1 MKKNQKG
8 FTLIEL
14 MIVVAIIGILA
25 AIALPKF
32 ADMLEKSR
40 EGATKGN
47 LTAIRSAMNMYTAD
61 QAGAW
66 PVIMTDIHT
75 AGGTD
80 VNFLKKY
87 IDKVPA
93 VKATAKNDVNGAN
106 AGQGP
111 GQGSLNID
119 IPFQSTWGVAAGAS
133 NFLPA
138 GRGWRYDSLEGKIW
152 VNSNLLDMSNQLFT
166 VYGYQ

>member
-47 LTAIRSAMNMYTAD
+47 FTAMRSALNIYVSD
-61 QAGAW
+61 QAGVYPTVLNNSA
-66 PVIMTDIHT
+66 IHT
-75 AGGTD
+75 AGSTD
-80 VNFLKKY
+80 VNFIKKY
-87 IDKVPA
+87 LDKIPP
-93 VKATAKNDVNGAN
+93 VKATGKSDVNGVN
-106 AGQGP
+106 QGNGP
-111 GQGSLNID
+111 GVGPETTTADVLHA
-119 IPFQSTWGVAAGAS
+119 TWSGTAFALTGK
-133 NFLPA
+133 
-138 GRGWRYDSLEGKIW
+138 GWKYDSIEGRIW
-152 VNSNLLDMSNQLFT
+152 VNSNLLDMASKPYT
-166 VYGYQ
+166 VYGYE

>member
-1 MKKNQKG
+1 MKKIQKG

-47 LTAIRSAMNMYTAD
+47 FTAIKSAINLYTAD
-61 QAGAW
+61 QAGLV
-66 PVIMTDIHT
+66 PTDIT
-75 AGGTD
+75 AIHAAASTD

-87 IDKVPA
+87 LDKIPP
-93 VKATAKNDVNGAN
+93 VKATGKSDVNGAN
-106 AGQGP
+106 QSLGP
-111 GQGSLNID
+111 GVGTEGTTAFMLV
-119 IPFQSTWGVAAGAS
+119 G
-133 NFLPA
+133 NFITPA
-138 GRGWRYDSLEGKIW
+138 FSATGKGWKYDSTEGKHW
-152 VNSNLLDMSNQLFT
+152 VNSTLLDMNNNVYT

>member
-47 LTAIRSAMNMYTAD
+47 FTAIRSAINIYIGD
-61 QAGAW
+61 QAGVNPTVLNNAATH
-66 PVIMTDIHT
+66 V
-75 AGGTD
+75 AGSTD
-80 VNFLKKY
+80 VNFVKKY
-87 IDKVPA
+87 MDKIPP
-93 VKATAKNDVNGAN
+93 VKATAKSDVNGTA
-106 AGQGP
+106 AGTGP
-111 GQGSLNID
+111 GVGTEATTADVAHATWSGLA
-119 IPFQSTWGVAAGAS
+119 FASTGK
-133 NFLPA
+133 
-138 GRGWRYDSLEGKIW
+138 GWKYDSMEGKLW
-152 VNSNLLDMSNQLFT
+152 VNSHLMDMTNKLYT
-166 VYGYQ
+166 VYGYE

>member
-47 LTAIRSAMNMYTAD
+47 LTAIKSATNMYVAD
-61 QAGAW
+61 QAGAY
-66 PVIMTDIHT
+66 PTDMLQQHV
-75 AGGTD
+75 AASTD
-80 VNFLKKY
+80 VNFVKKY
-87 IDKVPA
+87 MDKIPP
-93 VKATAKNDVNGAN
+93 VKATAKSDVNGTL
-106 AGQGP
+106 AGAGP
-111 GQGSLNID
+111 GTGAEALTANVL
-119 IPFQSTWGVAAGAS
+119 QSTWGTVATGK
-133 NFLPA
+133 
-138 GRGWRYDSLEGKIW
+138 GWRYDSVEGRIW
-152 VNSNLLDMSNQLFT
+152 VNSNLLDMSNNFYT
-166 VYGYQ
+166 TYGYQ

>member
-47 LTAIRSAMNMYTAD
+47 FTAMKSAMNMYVAD
-61 QAGAW
+61 QAGNF
-66 PVIMTDIHT
+66 PTVLTDTHGT
-75 AGGTD
+75 ACTD
-80 VNFLKKY
+80 VNFVKKY
-87 IDKVPA
+87 MDKIPS
-93 VKATAKNDVNGAN
+93 VKATAKSDTNGTY
-106 AGQGP
+106 AGAGP
-111 GQGSLNID
+111 GNGVESVVSQVV
-119 IPFQSTWGVAAGAS
+119 QATWPAAGFP
-133 NFLPA
+133 NT
-138 GRGWRYDSLEGKIW
+138 GKGWRYDSLEGRIW
-152 VNSNLLDMSNQLFT
+152 VNSNLLDMSNNIYT
-166 VYGYQ
+166 TYGYQ

>member
-47 LTAIRSAMNMYTAD
+47 MTAIKSATNMYVAD
-61 QAGAW
+61 QAGLY
-66 PVIMTDIHT
+66 PTDLLQTHV
-75 AGGTD
+75 AGATD
-80 VNFLKKY
+80 VNFVKKY
-87 IDKVPA
+87 MDKIPP
-93 VKATAKNDVNGAN
+93 VKATAKSDVNSTS
-106 AGQGP
+106 AGGGP
-111 GQGSLNID
+111 GVGAEAVTANVVQATWALV
-119 IPFQSTWGVAAGAS
+119 STGK
-133 NFLPA
+133 
-138 GRGWRYDSLEGKIW
+138 GWRYDSMEGRIW
-152 VNSNLLDMSNQLFT
+152 VNSNLLDMSNNFYT
-166 VYGYQ
+166 TYGYQ